1 MATTELEFRC
11 AFSYKENSSQNST
24 ITCSHHFIF
33 YLQDVSH
40 GVRLKLII
48 IIKIIIHSQ
57 KQNKTSRILGTSAEN
72 SVREGV
78 EIGDPPPGDPL
89 HNSPGS

>member
-1 MATTELEFRC
+1 
-11 AFSYKENSSQNST
+11 
-24 ITCSHHFIF
+24 
-33 YLQDVSH
+33 
-40 GVRLKLII
+40 VRLKLII